1 MKNFGFSNNTEEYIY
16 KEDVRGRGDHVWN
29 KFLLSIDGWS
39 ATWGRI
45 PWMLYSNCVL
55 VKQKSTTVQWFYSEM
70 IEGEHYIEIPENF
83 EMPKFKEWALV
94 ND

>member
-1 MKNFGFSNNTEEYIY
+1 MKNFEFSNNTEEYIY

-45 PWMLYSNCVL
+45 PWMLYSNCLL
-55 VKQKSTTVQWFYSEM
+55 VKQKSTTV
-70 IEGEHYIEIPENF
+70 
-83 EMPKFKEWALV
+83 
-94 ND
+94 